1 MENRDEK
8 RNYYVTIEE
17 YQSNPKYYEKEAA
30 SVRKILHVTRTPEQ
44 SEEHR
49 KELGIPS
56 DIKGEECNGYKIY
69 SIWNPPNNNGMVV
82 IMVQK
87 GNEPGQWLE
96 PVPTDKAN
104 AYLEKLRQNLKDVKV

>member
-44 SEEHR
+44 SEEILR
-49 KELGIPS
+49 VKNAM
-56 DIKGEECNGYKIY
+56 DIKFTVYGILLTT
-69 SIWNPPNNNGMVV
+69 MV
-82 IMVQK
+82 
-87 GNEPGQWLE
+87 WL
-96 PVPTDKAN
+96 
-104 AYLEKLRQNLKDVKV
+104 

>member
-1 MENRDEK
+1 
-8 RNYYVTIEE
+8 
-17 YQSNPKYYEKEAA
+17 
-30 SVRKILHVTRTPEQ
+30 
-44 SEEHR
+44 
-49 KELGIPS
+49 
-56 DIKGEECNGYKIY
+56 
-69 SIWNPPNNNGMVV
+69 MVV